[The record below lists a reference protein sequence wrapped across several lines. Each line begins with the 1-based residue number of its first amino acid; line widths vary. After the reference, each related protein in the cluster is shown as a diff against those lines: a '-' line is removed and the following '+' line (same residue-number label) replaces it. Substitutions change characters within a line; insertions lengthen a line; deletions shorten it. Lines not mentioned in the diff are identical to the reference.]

1 MQKKTKVAI
10 VILNWNGRN
19 FLEQFLP
26 SVTKYSTAENYKVI
40 VADNAS
46 SDDSLV
52 FLDATYGQE
61 VETILLDKNYG
72 FAGGYNKALEKVDS
86 EYFVLL
92 NSDVEVTENW
102 INPIIQ
108 YMDAN
113 PDVAACM
120 PKILAHHAKDT
131 FEYAGAAGGFI
142 DILGYPFC
150 RGRIFDT
157 FEKDEGQYNDV
168 RDVFWATG
176 ACMFIKAGLFKQSGG
191 FDEDFFAHMEEID
204 LCWRLKNMGYR
215 ISYIPDSIVYHVGGG
230 TLPQGNPWKT
240 FLNFRNSLFM
250 LYKNL
255 PCKKVKIRIFRRM
268 CMDLISAM
276 RFLVTFK
283 FRDFIAIFKA
293 HMAFYKKKNL
303 MRKKRIESGGNGL
316 NHSEIYVKNIVW
328 QYYLKRKKSFSSLN
342 F

>member
-10 VILNWNGRN
+10 VILNWNGRG

-26 SVTKYSTAENYKVI
+26 SVTQYSNAENCKVI

-46 SDDSLV
+46 TDDSLI
-52 FLDATYGQE
+52 FMEETYGNSIE
-61 VETILLDKNYG
+61 IIVLDKNYG

-102 INPIIQ
+102 IEPIIK
-108 YMDAN
+108 YMDTN

-120 PKILAHHAKDT
+120 PKILAYHAKET

-150 RGRIFDT
+150 RGRIFET
-157 FEKDEGQYNDV
+157 VEKDEDQYNDT
-168 RDVFWATG
+168 RDIFWATG
-176 ACMFIKAGLFKQSGG
+176 ACMFVQAELFKKLGG

-204 LCWRLKNMGYR
+204 LCWRLKNSGYR
-215 ISYIPDSIVYHVGGG
+215 ISYISDSVVYHVGGG

-255 PCKKVKIRIFRRM
+255 PPQKVHLRVFRRL
-268 CMDLISAM
+268 CMDMISAM
-276 RFLVTFK
+276 RFLIGFK
-283 FRDFIAIFKA
+283 FKDFAAIFKA
-293 HMAFYKKKNL
+293 HIAFYKKKSS
-303 MRKKRIESGGNGL
+303 MREKRITNRSNGL
-316 NHSEIYVKNIVW
+316 NHSEMYRRNVVW
-328 QYYLKRKKSFSSLN
+328 QYYLKRKKTFLKLN